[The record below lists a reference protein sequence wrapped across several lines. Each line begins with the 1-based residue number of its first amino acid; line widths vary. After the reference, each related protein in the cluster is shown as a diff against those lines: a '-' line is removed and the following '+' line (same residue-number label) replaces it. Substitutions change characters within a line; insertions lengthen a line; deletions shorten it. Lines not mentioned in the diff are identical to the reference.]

1 MKRVV
6 RFTDVNEIE
15 EFVNCARKV
24 KQEVI
29 ASKQN
34 FSYQVDAASLLGMML
49 LLGEKITIE
58 FVDTT
63 DEFNGVLSKYAV
75 K

>member
-15 EFVNCARKV
+15 EFVNCVRKV